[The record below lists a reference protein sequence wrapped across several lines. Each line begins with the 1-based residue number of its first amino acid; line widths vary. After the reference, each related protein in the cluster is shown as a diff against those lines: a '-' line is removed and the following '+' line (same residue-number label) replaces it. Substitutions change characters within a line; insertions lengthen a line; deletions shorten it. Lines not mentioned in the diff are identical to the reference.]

1 MRDSLILGNR
11 WDGNFISEKRR
22 DLKAK
27 GRYLLNVRKITAG
40 LIVVLSLQLSGHA
53 QQGKSAQQTTS
64 QSTLVVNTI
73 APSAGTQLT
82 KKAVIVANLSYN
94 ITPFDNGRY
103 TIFAQF
109 ETKKGKNTTDG
120 DFPNADYLSLSQ
132 STGQLNFSFPI
143 KYVWNHK
150 EVKRPFVMWFYL
162 VKWRDSSSSTRI
174 ARAGPVEFQA
184 Q

>member
-1 MRDSLILGNR
+1 MSIACARFSDSWQSLGR
-11 WDGNFISEKRR
+11 EFYVGKAR
-22 DLKAK
+22 DLKTK

-53 QQGKSAQQTTS
+53 QQGKGAQQTTS

-120 DFPNADYLSLSQ
+120 DFPNADY
-132 STGQLNFSFPI
+132 F
-143 KYVWNHK
+143 
-150 EVKRPFVMWFYL
+150 R
-162 VKWRDSSSSTRI
+162 
-174 ARAGPVEFQA
+174 
-184 Q
+184 

>member
-1 MRDSLILGNR
+1 VCAIFL
-11 WDGNFISEKRR
+11 
-22 DLKAK
+22 DLTKK
-27 GRYLLNVRKITAG
+27 GRYLLNVKKITAG
-40 LIVVLSLQLSGHA
+40 VIVVLSLQLSGHA
-53 QQGKSAQQTTS
+53 QQGKGAQQTTS

-94 ITPFDNGRY
+94 ITDFENGRY

-120 DFPNADYLSLSQ
+120 DFPNADYPSLRQ

-150 EVKRPFVMWFYL
+150 EVKRPFVIWFYL
-162 VKWRDSSSSTRI
+162 VKRRNSSSSTRV
-174 ARAGPVEFQA
+174 ASAGPVEFQA